1 MKTLPR
7 ILLTALCFSVLG
19 GCAAQQNQD
28 KAAAISVESTPAQQQ
43 AAAVRFVEAF
53 FRQDMNVLQ
62 ESVALPFF
70 YNQQA
75 ILAYPQEWSAVLSQL
90 KTQTQPADNF
100 SILSVE
106 PLLPGQILADK
117 PRLWSTFLEYKFED
131 NRFFLFTVRQPLSAE
146 MQKKDP
152 QGRRFVDGKILLMV
166 DPATAKVRGFVL

>member
-1 MKTLPR
+1 MKRLHQ
-7 ILLTALCFSVLG
+7 ILLTALCLSSLG
-19 GCAAQQNQD
+19 ACAAQQNQD
-28 KAAAISVESTPAQQQ
+28 KAAISAESTPAQQQ

-53 FRQDMNVLQ
+53 FRQDVDVLQ
-62 ESVALPFF
+62 QSIGLPFF

-75 ILAYPQEWSAVLSQL
+75 ILAYPEEWSAVLSQL
-90 KTQTQPADNF
+90 KTQTQPAENF
-100 SILSVE
+100 SILSIE
-106 PLLPGQILADK
+106 PMPPGQILADK
-117 PRLWSTFLEYKFED
+117 PRLWSTFLEYKFES